1 MIFNFKFYSLVAFFI
16 ILNMICVRAQTY
28 KLQGSVSFDHS
39 KTSSVTIALSPV
51 SMKVHTDTA
60 GNFMFLGLKEAVYQI
75 KATAIGYKPAL
86 FTLALKSDTV
96 LKEIVLEEDQ
106 EQLQEVVITGTQK
119 EVSRLE
125 SPVPVEIYSA
135 NFFKRNPAASVFE
148 ALQNINGVRPQLNCN
163 ICNTGDIHING
174 LEGPYTMVLIDG
186 MPIVSGLST
195 VYGLSGIPTSIIER
209 VEVVKGPASSL
220 YGSEAVGGLIN
231 IITKKVSSAPKF
243 SVDLMSNTHLE
254 HNADLGFKLQLNSK
268 VSVLTGINYFNFNK
282 ILDRNQDHFTDMTLQ
297 NRIALFQKWNIER
310 RQNRVFSLAARYLYE
325 DRWGGETRW
334 NKSYRGGD
342 EVYGESIYTSRWEM
356 VGNYQLPLKEKTF
369 LAFSLTQ
376 HNQNSRYG
384 ETSYIAKQQIA
395 FSHLTWDKKINQHD
409 LLFGAAVRYTFYK
422 DNTMATNKEYG
433 NDHEKV
439 WLPGLFVQDEIRFN
453 QKNTLLLGLRYD
465 YHSLHG
471 SIFTPRLAYKYSLN
485 QFNSLRFNAGTG
497 FRVVNI
503 FTEDHAALTG
513 ARKVEVNTKIRPERN
528 YNVNVNYAA
537 KIFTPDA
544 TIIGL
549 DVSLFY
555 AYFTNRIVPDYES
568 DVTKIRYD
576 NLNGYA
582 INKGVTAN
590 LDLTFTWGLKL
601 NTGITYQDVSLV
613 NDGIKQQQML
623 TEKFSGTWS
632 VSYHIKPLHLKAD
645 YTGNIYGA
653 MRLPLLSELD
663 PRNPISPVWSIQNI
677 QLTFTKFKRAEIYGG
692 VKNLLNFNP
701 AKHAPFLIS
710 RSQDPFNKNVVFD
723 SKGQA
728 LPTADNPYGLVFD
741 PSYVYAPNQ
750 DIRLFVGFR
759 YNF

>member
-1 MIFNFKFYSLVAFFI
+1 MIFNSKFFSLAVFFI
-16 ILNMICVRAQTY
+16 ALNAGYVKAQIY
-28 KLQGSVSFDHS
+28 KLQGTVSFDYA
-39 KTSSVTIALSPV
+39 KTASATLSLSPLNV
-51 SMKVHTDTA
+51 KVHTDTA
-60 GNFMFLGLKEAVYQI
+60 GNFSFLGLKAGNYQI
-75 KATAIGYKPAL
+75 KLTAIGYKPTL
-86 FTLALKSDTV
+86 FSIALKRDTV

-135 NFFKRNPAASVFE
+135 NFFRRNPTASVFE
-148 ALQNINGVRPQLNCN
+148 AIQNINGVRPQLNCN

-195 VYGLSGIPTSIIER
+195 VYGLSGIPTSIIDR

-231 IITKKVSSAPKF
+231 IITKKVNSAPKF
-243 SVDLMSNTHLE
+243 SIDLMSNTHLE
-254 HNADLGFKLQLNSK
+254 HNADIGFKLQLNRNIA
-268 VSVLTGINYFNFNK
+268 VLTGINYFNFNH
-282 ILDRNQDHFTDMTLQ
+282 ILDENHDGFTDVTLQ
-297 NRIALFQKWNIER
+297 NRVSVFQKWNIER
-310 RQNRVFSLAARYLYE
+310 KYNRIFSLAGRYLHE

-342 EVYGESIYTSRWEM
+342 VVYGESIYTRRWEM
-356 VGNYQLPLKEKTF
+356 IGNYQLPLKEKVF
-369 LAFSLTQ
+369 LAFSLTNHDQ
-376 HNQNSRYG
+376 DSRYG
-384 ETSYIAKQQIA
+384 KTSYIANQQIV
-395 FSHLTWDKKINQHD
+395 FSQLTWDKKIDKHD
-409 LLFGAAVRYTFYK
+409 LLFGAAMRYTFYK
-422 DNTMATNKEYG
+422 DNTVATSKDYG
-433 NDHEKV
+433 NDHERV
-439 WLPGLFVQDEIRFN
+439 GLPGLFVQDEIKLN

-471 SIFTPRLAYKYSLN
+471 SIFTPRVAYKYNLN

-513 ARKVEVNTKIRPERN
+513 ARKVELNTDIKPERN
-528 YNVNVNYAA
+528 YNFNMNYAG

-549 DVSLFY
+549 DVSMFY
-555 AYFTNRIVPDYES
+555 AYFTNRIVPDYEK
-568 DVTKIRYD
+568 DVTKIHYD

-582 INKGVTAN
+582 VNKGVTAN

-601 NTGITYQDVSLV
+601 NAGFTYQDVLLV
-613 NDGIKQQQML
+613 NDGIKEQQML

-632 VSYHIKPLHLKAD
+632 VSYHVKQLHLKAD
-645 YTGNIYGA
+645 YTGNVYGP
-653 MRLPLLSELD
+653 MRLPLLGELD
-663 PRNPISPVWSIQNI
+663 PRNPMSPIWSIQNI
-677 QLTFTKFKRAEIYGG
+677 QLTFTKFKQTEIYGG
-692 VKNLLNFNP
+692 VKNFLNFTP
-701 AKHAPFLIS
+701 AKHTPFLIS
-710 RSQDPFNKNVVFD
+710 RSQDPFNKKVLFD
-723 SKGQA
+723 TKGQA
-728 LPTADNPYGLVFD
+728 IPAIDNPYGLVFD

-750 DIRLFVGFR
+750 GVRLFMGFR

>member
-1 MIFNFKFYSLVAFFI
+1 MIFNFRFFSLAIFFMV
-16 ILNMICVRAQTY
+16 LSAAYAKSQTY
-28 KLQGSVSFDHS
+28 KLQGTVSFDYD
-39 KTSSVTIALSPV
+39 KTPSATLSLLP
-51 SMKVHTDTA
+51 MGLKVHTDMA
-60 GNFMFLGLKEAVYQI
+60 GNFTFLGLKAGTYQI
-75 KATAIGYKPAL
+75 KSTAVGYKPVS
-86 FTLALKSDTV
+86 FVVELKGDTV
-96 LKEIVLEEDQ
+96 LKEIMMEEDL

-125 SPVPVEIYSA
+125 SPVPVEIYTAS
-135 NFFKRNPAASVFE
+135 FFKRNPTASVFE
-148 ALQNINGVRPQLNCN
+148 ALQNVNGVRPQLNCN

-195 VYGLSGIPTSIIER
+195 VYGLSGIPTSMIER

-254 HNADLGFKLQLNSK
+254 HNADIGFKSQLNRNI
-268 VSVLTGINYFNFNK
+268 SVLTGINYFNFSE
-282 ILDRNQDHFTDMTLQ
+282 ILDKNHDNFTDVTLQ
-297 NRIALFQKWNIER
+297 NRISIFQKWNIER
-310 RQNRVFSLAARYLYE
+310 KYNRVFSLAGRYLYE
-325 DRWGGETRW
+325 DRWGGETQW

-356 VGNYQLPLKEKTF
+356 IGNYQLPIKEKTF
-369 LAFSLTQ
+369 LAFSLTSHDQ
-376 HNQNSRYG
+376 DSRYG
-384 ETSYIAKQQIA
+384 ETSYIAKQRIA
-395 FSHLTWDKKINQHD
+395 FSQLTWDKKINKHD

-422 DNTMATNKEYG
+422 DNTVATSKAYG
-433 NDHEKV
+433 NDYEKV
-439 WLPGLFVQDEIRFN
+439 WLPGLFVQDEIKLN

-471 SIFTPRLAYKYSLN
+471 NIFTPRFAYKYSLN

-513 ARKVEVNTKIRPERN
+513 ARKVELNTDIKPERN
-528 YNVNVNYAA
+528 YNFNVNYTG
-537 KIFTPDA
+537 KLFTPDA

-555 AYFTNRIVPDYES
+555 AYFTNRIIPDYES
-568 DVTKIRYD
+568 DVTKIKYD
-576 NLNGYA
+576 NLSGYA
-582 INKGVTAN
+582 INKGLTAN

-601 NTGITYQDVSLV
+601 NTGFTYQDVALV
-613 NDGIKQQQML
+613 NDGVKQQQML

-632 VSYHIKPLHLKAD
+632 VSYHIKQLYLKAD
-645 YTGNIYGA
+645 YTGNVYGP
-653 MRLPLLSELD
+653 MRLPLLGELD
-663 PRNPISPVWSIQNI
+663 PRNSMSPVWSIQNI
-677 QLTFTKFKRAEIYGG
+677 QLTFTKFKRMEIYGG
-692 VKNLLNFNP
+692 VKNFLNFTP
-701 AKHAPFLIS
+701 AKHTPFLIS
-710 RSQDPFNKNVVFD
+710 GSQDPFNKNVVFD

-728 LPTADNPYGLVFD
+728 VPTADNPYGLVFD

-750 DIRLFVGFR
+750 GIRLFMGFR